1 MRSRRRSIIWLW
13 PGLMVA
19 LSACASDPV
28 AGWPGASVAP
38 VDRVQAVAGDAQ
50 RPDRAHPTPGA
61 RSAARRL
68 SPLEHGLALLRADQP
83 EAAHAAFVRAL
94 RTGVRPAAALT
105 GAGLA
110 AEARGMLGAA
120 RRYFEMARDLAPR
133 SDVVHNNLGV
143 VLYRMRDYGSAHR
156 AFRTAFALSSGR
168 NEAAARSM
176 KLAQAAAS
184 GEVPD
189 SDDLLTHRLQ
199 RTGSGSYHLSP
210 IAKAPSTAAPSPH
223 IPPQES
229 RPR

>member
-1 MRSRRRSIIWLW
+1 MRWPPRSIVWIWS
-13 PGLMVA
+13 GLMVA
-19 LSACASDPV
+19 LSACASDPLGGPS
-28 AGWPGASVAP
+28 AGSVAP
-38 VDRVQAVAGDAQ
+38 ADRGPTVAGYGQ
-50 RPDRAHPTPGA
+50 RPDRAQSAPRA
-61 RSAARRL
+61 RFAARRP

-94 RTGVRPAAALT
+94 RTGERPAAALT

-143 VLYRMRDYGSAHR
+143 VLYRMHDYGPAQR
-156 AFRTAFALSSGR
+156 AFRTAFAVSSGR
-168 NEAAARSM
+168 NEAAARNM
-176 KLAQAAAS
+176 KLAQDAAA

-189 SDDLLTHRLQ
+189 SDHLLTHRLQ
-199 RTGSGSYHLSP
+199 RTGSGSYQLSP
-210 IAKAPSTAAPSPH
+210 IAEAPPAAAPSPH
-223 IPPQES
+223 IPPEET